1 MTNRPKLE
9 KTIVLKTSPS
19 PLLVI
24 DFNVMCFA
32 VLGWYES
39 KIEGFFSKEVEKKLV
54 RGAWALFVNRGPQF
68 MKRHPYRIVFAA
80 DYRNPE
86 TNNYWRDDF
95 MKESKVVQQAWVDYA
110 AAGGVDV
117 KELATHYKGTRSEK
131 SEAFWFVYNEGRN
144 YCQMYFPWFWRL
156 GYEADDIAG
165 SICRASHKG
174 KPDEVVH
181 KRQILL
187 HTVDRDWTQLCDD
200 ENQIYFSNTRVCRP
214 NEKIQEQLNGE
225 IGVAEWA
232 KHKMKVDIGH
242 PSELAKHKAAAGDMC
257 DNAVKGS
264 PIELFDLC
272 EPNPKWN
279 IDKLLWGETFYSEV
293 NNPEHNTR
301 NDHYDQAVKAFA
313 KICLEIPVST

>member
-19 PLLVI
+19 PLRVI

-144 YCQMYFPWFWRL
+144 
-156 GYEADDIAG
+156 
-165 SICRASHKG
+165 
-174 KPDEVVH
+174 
-181 KRQILL
+181 
-187 HTVDRDWTQLCDD
+187 
-200 ENQIYFSNTRVCRP
+200 
-214 NEKIQEQLNGE
+214 
-225 IGVAEWA
+225 
-232 KHKMKVDIGH
+232 
-242 PSELAKHKAAAGDMC
+242 
-257 DNAVKGS
+257 
-264 PIELFDLC
+264 
-272 EPNPKWN
+272 
-279 IDKLLWGETFYSEV
+279 
-293 NNPEHNTR
+293 
-301 NDHYDQAVKAFA
+301 
-313 KICLEIPVST
+313 